1 MDQLEGI
8 KNSLKNCTEDN
19 FEKTK
24 YAEKQ
29 LLTKVG
35 WYQFLLFFQIDGFLI
50 LYISYSHCVP

>member
-1 MDQLEGI
+1 MMDQLEGI
-8 KNSLKNCTEDN
+8 KNSLKNCSEDN

-35 WYQFLLFFQIDGFLI
+35 YYRFLRYHLLGKVLVLF
-50 LYISYSHCVP
+50 